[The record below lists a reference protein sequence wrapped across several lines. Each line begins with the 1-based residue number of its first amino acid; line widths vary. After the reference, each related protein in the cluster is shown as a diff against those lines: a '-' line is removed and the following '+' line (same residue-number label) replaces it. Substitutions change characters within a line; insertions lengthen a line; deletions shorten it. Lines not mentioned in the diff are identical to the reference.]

1 MLCTRSKD
9 EKEFTMKIGSIAV
22 ILLYI
27 VSPILA
33 YGSNTTAAVNSI
45 ETQNFNISG
54 NWDKRLDSGGGSM
67 DGGGGNTGAN
77 GQLLD
82 ESTQSGSA
90 LSNKKLLQNLLS
102 VLGERLNGLEKALP
116 GFQTWITSALKSSI
130 VWALDEKEFNQ
141 EICRNYKFHEGT
153 QDLVACQSMTRVHF
167 QKYWYD
173 STVSDTLGGSEKLAK
188 MTLHELVRFHVIRL
202 AKEKKLQR
210 DQQDEITAAVT
221 RLILNNTISGSM
233 LYNELVKFNLLLVPI
248 RLQTARLHEIAEITQ
263 IIAKNI
269 TLLSS
274 LYELCNK
281 ADNKKEIQDL
291 GIQVGRIILRAVS
304 ACEANLGEKSSQP
317 VGKCVAFTADDLSKK
332 WIDKCD
338 WIL

>member
-1 MLCTRSKD
+1 
-9 EKEFTMKIGSIAV
+9 
-22 ILLYI
+22 
-27 VSPILA
+27 
-33 YGSNTTAAVNSI
+33 
-45 ETQNFNISG
+45 
-54 NWDKRLDSGGGSM
+54 
-67 DGGGGNTGAN
+67 
-77 GQLLD
+77 
-82 ESTQSGSA
+82 
-90 LSNKKLLQNLLS
+90 
-102 VLGERLNGLEKALP
+102 
-116 GFQTWITSALKSSI
+116 
-130 VWALDEKEFNQ
+130 
-141 EICRNYKFHEGT
+141 
-153 QDLVACQSMTRVHF
+153 VACQSMTRVHF